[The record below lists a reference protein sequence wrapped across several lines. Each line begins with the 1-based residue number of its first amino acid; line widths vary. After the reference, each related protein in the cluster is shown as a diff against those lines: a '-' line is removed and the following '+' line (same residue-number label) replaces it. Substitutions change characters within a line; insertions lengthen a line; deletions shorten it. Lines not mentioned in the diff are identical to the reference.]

1 VSDKTRGQS
10 QGSESPTLTPD
21 SDPTTRDPTT
31 RRDAL
36 GWRAKFGV
44 LGPSTNTIVQP
55 EFDDLRVPG
64 VTNHYSRIVI
74 QNASAISNETFMA
87 GTLEINE
94 HVMEAVHGL
103 LTCAPDY
110 LVMGMSAVTFYG
122 GAEGAREWRGKVE
135 SESGLRISIGSESL
149 AAACEALGGIR
160 KVAVLSPYY
169 PVANAEVV
177 RFLADHGIESV
188 RDTCLRCP
196 SWTAIAQVQEPAIR
210 DAVAKIDGDD
220 VDAILQVGTN
230 LCMLRLAA
238 ALEDELDKPVVA
250 INAATYWHA
259 LRANGIE
266 DRHEGFGRLLA
277 KH

>member
-1 VSDKTRGQS
+1 MSDHKPPGTG
-10 QGSESPTLTPD
+10 
-21 SDPTTRDPTT
+21 
-31 RRDAL
+31 RDAL

-74 QNASAISNETFMA
+74 QNASAISDETFMA
-87 GTLEINE
+87 GTLEIND
-94 HVMEAVHGL
+94 HVMEAVHGV

-122 GAEGAREWRGKVE
+122 GAEGARRWQERVE
-135 SESGLRISIGSESL
+135 SESGLGISIGSASL
-149 AAACEALGGIR
+149 AAACEAIGGIR
-160 KVAVLSPYY
+160 KVAMFSPYF

-177 RFLADHGIESV
+177 RYLSDHGIETV

-196 SWTAIAQVQEPAIR
+196 SWTAIAEVQEPTIR
-210 DAVAKIDGDD
+210 DTVALIDGDD

-230 LCMLRLAA
+230 LCMLELAA
-238 ALEDELDKPVVA
+238 RMEDELGKPVIA

-259 LRANGIE
+259 LRRNGIA
-266 DRHEGFGRLLA
+266 DQKAGFGQLLA
-277 KH
+277 NH